1 MKGDY
6 DSFDLEFDTP
16 SNPFF
21 AAGLQSI
28 EAIVEHAAEDR
39 ITSKKLTKQ
48 LAFVEASKKTQ
59 YLSQLWHNRFLA
71 FRTNVLKQK

>member
-1 MKGDY
+1 MEEDY

-21 AAGLQSI
+21 AAGLRSI

-39 ITSKKLTKQ
+39 VTSKKLTKE
-48 LAFVEASKKTQ
+48 LGFVEASKKTQ
-59 YLSQLWHNRFLA
+59 YISQLWYNRFMA
-71 FRTNVLKQK
+71 FRANVLKKR